1 MRPLLAQ
8 QTSARI
14 SRHPSAP
21 ALIAASDICFQSSV
35 WTAAMSEPRRGA
47 HRDVQRGF
55 MAANDVERKQMCNAI
70 HPGTPASKCIIY
82 MTTKEGDVCVADPV
96 GGPAVCRQFEVE
108 RKTEERNL
116 VLVADMDLSEAR
128 TVAAAN
134 QSYKLTTALANA
146 RRVLPDGAFAV
157 IVPEVSREA

>member
-1 MRPLLAQ
+1 
-8 QTSARI
+8 
-14 SRHPSAP
+14 
-21 ALIAASDICFQSSV
+21 
-35 WTAAMSEPRRGA
+35 MSEPRQPA
-47 HRDVQRGF
+47 HRAMQRGF
-55 MAANDVERKQMCNAI
+55 MAANDIERKQMCNAI

-82 MTTKEGDVCVADPV
+82 MTTKEADVCVADPV
-96 GGPAVCRQFEVE
+96 GGTAICRQFEDE
-108 RKTEERNL
+108 RKTEERNH